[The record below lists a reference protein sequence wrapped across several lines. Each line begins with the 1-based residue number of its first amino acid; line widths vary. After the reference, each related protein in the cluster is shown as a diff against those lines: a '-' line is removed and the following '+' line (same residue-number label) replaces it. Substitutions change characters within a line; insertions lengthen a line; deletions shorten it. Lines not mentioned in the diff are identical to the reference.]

1 MPDRIARSVLQKAEP
16 LYADETVG
24 SAVRMVLETGLPGL
38 PAVEVSGAYAGVFG
52 PDELISAYFPAYVR
66 ELHGARMISPDVEEA
81 LERRLHC
88 GEESVRG
95 YLNTDNVVVEEGYSD
110 FEIAA
115 LFLHHRVQVI
125 PVSTQGRIDAV
136 VCLEDFFRA
145 LAEHVASARPESG
158 SRHRSCAYT
167 ADTTCSSVA
176 SVRPS

>member
-24 SAVRMVLETGLPGL
+24 SAVRLWARRAHLTDLDGRQTGQ
-38 PAVEVSGAYAGVFG
+38 A
-52 PDELISAYFPAYVR
+52 
-66 ELHGARMISPDVEEA
+66 
-81 LERRLHC
+81 C
-88 GEESVRG
+88 
-95 YLNTDNVVVEEGYSD
+95 
-110 FEIAA
+110 

-145 LAEHVASARPESG
+145 LAEHFASARPESG